1 MSALN
6 LEGEKKMKTNLI
18 ARATLAAI
26 GLAWFIA
33 MALPAQATQC
43 SLASVAGS
51 YGYTTN
57 GFVAIAP
64 ATFVPAAAAGRIT
77 FDGHGHVNGIQTR
90 VVAGSS
96 LDETYSGTYSVNPN
110 CTGSFTVLVQPDTR
124 TSTVNLVWTD
134 NTNGVSAVFTTP
146 GFILT
151 ATARRISPRET
162 D

>member
-1 MSALN
+1 
-6 LEGEKKMKTNLI
+6 MKTNLV
-18 ARATLAAI
+18 ARATLAGI
-26 GLAWFIA
+26 GLALFIA
-33 MALPAQATQC
+33 VALPAHATQC
-43 SLASVAGS
+43 SLANVAGS
-51 YGYTTN
+51 YGYTTS
-57 GFVAIAP
+57 GFVAALG
-64 ATFVPAAAAGRIT
+64 TFVPAAAAGRIT
-77 FDGHGHVNGIQTR
+77 FDGNGHVNGIQTR

-110 CTGSFTVLVQPDTR
+110 CTGSFTVLVEPDTR
-124 TSTVNLVWTD
+124 TSTVDLVWTD